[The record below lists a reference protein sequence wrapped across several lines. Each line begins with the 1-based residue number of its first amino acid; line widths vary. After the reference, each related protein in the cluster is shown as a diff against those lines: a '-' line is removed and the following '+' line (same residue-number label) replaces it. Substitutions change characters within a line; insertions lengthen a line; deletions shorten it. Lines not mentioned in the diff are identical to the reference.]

1 MKGVATKENEIFGKF
16 FQGGLSS
23 KKKYIDY
30 LKENTQ
36 IRLDNGQNKL
46 IVYIIHV
53 IRFIKNFKKIVKD
66 Y

>member
-1 MKGVATKENEIFGKF
+1 MKGVATKENEIFKI

-23 KKKYIDY
+23 KIKYIDY

-53 IRFIKNFKKIVKD
+53 IRFIKILKK
-66 Y
+66 